1 MIEVLTGLPG
11 FGKTATAA
19 KWAYKRMLSGKSV
32 YSNFPIKGAI
42 PYHEPLEVLGRVK
55 DALIL
60 MDEAGL
66 LLDGL
71 KLFEFPYEIFYELRQ
86 HRKDGVDL
94 LMTAQSILDIAFPF
108 RRLIQ
113 FENRITFKIG
123 MFVQVTVKDPQPG
136 GQQFAKQLW
145 ILNSW
150 VFKIYRSYY
159 KVKPPEYLGINFE
172 EQLDISNLIYDKS
185 DYEFQFLM
193 DLLNNVHPDLR
204 GRKNWKE
211 YYGNMLSDGGFVV

>member
-19 KWAYKRMLSGKSV
+19 RWGYNKMREGKVV
-32 YSNFPIKGAI
+32 YSNFPLKGAI

-55 DALIL
+55 NCLII

-71 KLFEFPYEIFYELRQ
+71 KLFDFPYEIFYELRQ

-94 LMTAQSILDIAFPF
+94 LMTAQNILDIAFPF

-113 FENRITFKIG
+113 FENRITMKIG
-123 MFVQVTVKDPQPG
+123 PFVQVSVKDPQVRTDFG
-136 GQQFAKQLW
+136 KRLW
-145 ILNSW
+145 FLSP
-150 VFKIYRSYY
+150 KIFQVYRSYY
-159 KVKPPEYLGINFE
+159 KVKPPEYLGLGHG
-172 EQLDISNLIYDKS
+172 LDQDLEDLYDQVRQRNSEYEMQILRDLI
-185 DYEFQFLM
+185 M
-193 DLLNNVHPDLR
+193 DVPPKYHSLGVT
-204 GRKNWKE
+204 G
-211 YYGNMLSDGGFVV
+211 

>member
-19 KWAYKRMLSGKSV
+19 KWSYKRMQEGKTV

-42 PYHEPLEVLGRVK
+42 PYHEPLQVLGRVK
-55 DALIL
+55 NALIL

-71 KLFEFPYEIFYELRQ
+71 KLFDFPYEIFYELRQ

-113 FENRITFKIG
+113 FENRITFKMG
-123 MFVQVTVKDPQPG
+123 RFVQVEVRDPQ
-136 GQQFAKQLW
+136 
-145 ILNSW
+145 
-150 VFKIYRSYY
+150 
-159 KVKPPEYLGINFE
+159 
-172 EQLDISNLIYDKS
+172 
-185 DYEFQFLM
+185 
-193 DLLNNVHPDLR
+193 
-204 GRKNWKE
+204 
-211 YYGNMLSDGGFVV
+211 